1 MQDIKHCDILWVDDF
16 DKSEKVDNPRRY
28 LKDYF
33 PAEFSFRVRI
43 EKNFFN
49 ALVHLEKNFTNYS
62 CVVLDVNFIKGFNLD
77 ELNDEDGASREVL
90 SGLESKKIRFE
101 GEEVEDFENLEDD
114 EKDIIKAAVTL
125 QRLYEIL
132 KGNNIMIDGALDA
145 ENLFADEVIDFEKI
159 SKMIEAF
166 NRDDNDFKKNAGYY
180 LFLYLLQRGMPQ
192 KNIAMLTGNKG
203 ETSVKWEKKF
213 SEANLQSPKAF
224 DRMQCVLTKKVRTSE
239 FVDWLDEVF
248 NPPYRLRACMVAM
261 TAILQKML
269 NDENIKRKLVTANAM
284 WTEKD
289 SAGDYRSSAVR
300 NFHPEYIPFRLPEDK
315 KISAGILFHFIS
327 QVVIPWD
334 KSLVHKC
341 SNNYYPYYAT
351 MKTARNWLAHR
362 VIQNLTLQ
370 TESFLL
376 GVCMRGL
383 FNFSSVNPKTL
394 SGYEEWENDLLNLI
408 TELDNEINPTC
419 IDGVSSLVIPSSKEF
434 SYRSNYKQKQSE
446 NQSIPVHNVLSYMG
460 DPEKNGAAQSTNAIK
475 CYEDDLLR
483 AFLHGVYGYIPSDN
497 LQKNFL
503 TASEKTLEKDI
514 RGKFLK
520 AIKNRLKKAVDEA
533 GKSGRKD

>member
-224 DRMQCVLTKKVRTSE
+224 DRMQCALTEKIQTSE

-261 TAILQKML
+261 TLILQKML
-269 NDENIKRKLVTANAM
+269 DDENIKSKLVTSNSI
-284 WTEKD
+284 WTGTD
-289 SAGDYRSSAVR
+289 SAGDYRTSAVR

-327 QVVIPWD
+327 QVIIPWD
-334 KSLVHKC
+334 KSKY
-341 SNNYYPYYAT
+341 SNNRYPYYAT

-362 VIQNLTLQ
+362 VIQSLTLQ
-370 TESFLL
+370 TESFLF
-376 GVCMRGL
+376 GVCLRGL

-394 SGYEEWENDLLNLI
+394 SGYEEWENDLLNLM
-408 TELDNEINPTC
+408 TELDNEIRPTC

-434 SYRSNYKQKQSE
+434 SARSNYKQFK
-446 NQSIPVHNVLSYMG
+446 NQSISVHNVLNYMG
-460 DPEKNGAAQSTNAIK
+460 NPEKNGTGHSTNPIK
-475 CYEDDLLR
+475 CYEEDLLR
-483 AFLHGVYGYIPSDN
+483 AFLHGVYGYIPFDSMR
-497 LQKNFL
+497 KNYL
-503 TASEKTLEKDI
+503 KALEKTLEEDI
-514 RGKFLK
+514 RGKYLQ
-520 AIKNRLKKAVDEA
+520 AIKNRLKKAVDETK
-533 GKSGRKD
+533 KSSRKKTG